1 VRDIVLT
8 VSQPVAVMSQVT
20 GNVVTKA
27 AQEIPDIEPHFI
39 ASALA
44 IITGAIIC
52 FLGLARLGWIVEF
65 IPLPAICAFMTGSAV
80 NIAAGQVPVD
90 TRIRAGGCVQP
101 GSVVRDAT
109 SLRVGFQITDGG
121 ANLQVYYS
129 GILPDLFAEG
139 EAVVVNGMMRDDGA
153 FHASEVLAKHDEQ
166 YMPPEVASAMSVYED
181 GPKSCGEMD
190 YGA

>member
-1 VRDIVLT
+1 MHPARKQRLIFVIFIV
-8 VSQPVAVMSQVT
+8 VFSS
-20 GNVVTKA
+20 
-27 AQEIPDIEPHFI
+27 
-39 ASALA
+39 LA
-44 IITGAIIC
+44 I
-52 FLGLARLGWIVEF
+52 GLMAYALRENINLF
-65 IPLPAICAFMTGSAV
+65 YSPAQ
-80 NIAAGQVPVD
+80 IAAGQVPVD

-153 FHASEVLAKHDEQ
+153 FHATEVLAKHDEQ